1 MGANA
6 SERRAR
12 VDLGLVLIGLGLVCV
27 LWGVFYMLGRVHGPE
42 GPPRT
47 FAERTSYDEAKRNVH
62 GALPGALLRALPG
75 LGLAFA
81 GASLRRRRAAG

>member
-1 MGANA
+1 MENG
-6 SERRAR
+6 SERRGK
-12 VDLGLVLIGLGLVCV
+12 VDLGAVLIGLGVLGI
-27 LWGVFYMLGRVHGPE
+27 LWGVLHLLGHMHGAE

-47 FAERTSYDEAKRNVH
+47 FSERTSYNEAKRNVH

-81 GASLRRRRAAG
+81 GACLRRRHVPR